1 MPFLW
6 YNKNRNEEFMIP
18 EFLIELL
25 NNQYGEVLTNEI
37 LKGYKEKRKTT
48 LRINTIKTKQEN
60 IKKIL
65 DEQNIKYEDVSW
77 YEDALILEDE
87 KNIRELEIYKNG
99 EIYMQSLSSMI
110 PPIVLEPKR
119 EKILDMAA
127 SPGGKTTEIYNLS
140 KKEALITA
148 VEKNPI
154 RADRLKYNINK
165 QGTTATVLVT
175 DASKLDEFF
184 RFDKILLDAPCSGSG
199 TLSILDNSL
208 NHFNKNLIKNSVET
222 QQKLLSKAL
231 QILKQGSTMVYST
244 CSILYEE
251 NEEQLEKLIKQ
262 NKIEIIPIAEELF
275 KSIPTL
281 PTKIKGTICVLP
293 NELYEGFFVAK
304 IKKI

>member
-1 MPFLW
+1 
-6 YNKNRNEEFMIP
+6 MIP
-18 EFLIELL
+18 DFLKEQLT
-25 NNQYGEVLTNEI
+25 NQYGEDLTNQI
-37 LKGYKEKRKTT
+37 LEGYNKKRKTT
-48 LRINTIKTKQEN
+48 LRINTIKTTKEN

-65 DEQNIKYEDVSW
+65 DKENIKYESVSW
-77 YEDALILEDE
+77 YDDALILVSD
-87 KNIRELEIYKNG
+87 KNIRELDIYKNG

-110 PPIVLEPKR
+110 PPIVLEPTK

-140 KKEALITA
+140 NGEALITA

-165 QGTTATVLVT
+165 QGTSATVLVS
-175 DASKLDEFF
+175 DATKLDEFF
-184 RFDKILLDAPCSGSG
+184 RFDKILLDSPCSGSG
-199 TLSILDNSL
+199 TLSTLDNSL
-208 NHFNKNLIKNSVET
+208 NHFNKNLIKNSIET

-231 QILKQGSTMVYST
+231 QILKPNSTMVYST

-251 NEEQLEKLIKQ
+251 NESQIEKLIKQ
-262 NKIEIIPIAEELF
+262 NKIEIIPIDEELF
-275 KSIPTL
+275 KDIPKL

-293 NELYEGFFVAK
+293 NDLYEGFFVAK

>member
-1 MPFLW
+1 
-6 YNKNRNEEFMIP
+6 MIP
-18 EFLIELL
+18 DFLKEQLT
-25 NNQYGEVLTNEI
+25 NQYGEDLTNQI
-37 LKGYKEKRKTT
+37 LEGYNKKRKTT
-48 LRINTIKTKQEN
+48 LRINTIKTTKEN

-65 DEQNIKYEDVSW
+65 DKENIKYESVSW
-77 YEDALILEDE
+77 YDDALILVSD
-87 KNIRELEIYKNG
+87 KNIRELDIYKNG

-110 PPIVLEPKR
+110 PPIVLEPTK

-140 KKEALITA
+140 NKEALITA

-165 QGTTATVLVT
+165 QGTSATVLVS
-175 DASKLDEFF
+175 DATKLDEFF

-199 TLSILDNSL
+199 TLSTLDNSL
-208 NHFNKNLIKNSVET
+208 NHFNKNLIKNSIET

-231 QILKQGSTMVYST
+231 QILKPNSTMVYST

-251 NEEQLEKLIKQ
+251 NESQIEKLIKQ
-262 NKIEIIPIAEELF
+262 NKIEIIPINEELF
-275 KSIPTL
+275 KDIPKL

-293 NELYEGFFVAK
+293 NDLYEGFFVAK

>member
-1 MPFLW
+1 
-6 YNKNRNEEFMIP
+6 MIP
-18 EFLIELL
+18 EFLIEQL
-25 NNQYGEVLTNEI
+25 NNQYGQELTKQI
-37 LKGYKEKRKTT
+37 LEGYNKKRNTT
-48 LRINTIKTKQEN
+48 LRVNTTKTTKEN
-60 IKKIL
+60 IKTIL

-77 YEDALILEDE
+77 YEDALILEEE
-87 KNIRELEIYKNG
+87 KNLRELDIYKNG

-140 KKEALITA
+140 NKEALITA

-154 RADRLKYNINK
+154 RADRLKYNLNK
-165 QGTTATVLVT
+165 QGTTATVLLS

-199 TLSILDNSL
+199 TLSIQDNSL

-222 QQKLLSKAL
+222 QKKLLDKAL
-231 QILKQGSTMVYST
+231 QILKQNSTMVYST

-251 NEEQLEKLIKQ
+251 NEAQLEQLIKQ
-262 NKIEIIPIAEELF
+262 NKIEIIPINEELF
-275 KSIPTL
+275 KNIPTL
-281 PTKIKGTICVLP
+281 PTKIPGTICVLP

>member
-1 MPFLW
+1 
-6 YNKNRNEEFMIP
+6 MIP

-25 NNQYGEVLTNEI
+25 NNQYGKELTNEI
-37 LKGYKEKRKTT
+37 LNGYNKKRPTT
-48 LRINTIKTKQEN
+48 LRINTTKTPKEN
-60 IKKIL
+60 IKQIL
-65 DEQNIKYEDVSW
+65 EKQNIKYENVSW
-77 YEDALILEDE
+77 YEDALILENE
-87 KNIRELEIYKNG
+87 KNIRELDIYKSG
-99 EIYMQSLSSMI
+99 EIYIQSLSSMI

-140 KKEALITA
+140 NKEALITA

-165 QGTTATVLVT
+165 QGTSATILVT

-199 TLSILDNSL
+199 TLSTLDNSL

-222 QQKLLSKAL
+222 QKKLLNKAL
-231 QILKQGSTMVYST
+231 QILKPNSTMVYST

-251 NEEQLEKLIKQ
+251 NESQLEKLIKQ
-262 NKIEIIPIAEELF
+262 NKIEIIPIQEELF
-275 KSIPTL
+275 KDIPKL
-281 PTKIKGTICVLP
+281 PTKIPGTICVLP
-293 NELYEGFFVAK
+293 NNLYEGFFVAK
-304 IKKI
+304 IKKK

>member
-1 MPFLW
+1 
-6 YNKNRNEEFMIP
+6 MIP
-18 EFLIELL
+18 EFLIEQL
-25 NNQYGEVLTNEI
+25 NNQYGQELTKQI
-37 LKGYKEKRKTT
+37 LEGYNKKRNTT
-48 LRINTIKTKQEN
+48 LRVNTTKTTKEN
-60 IKKIL
+60 IKTIL

-77 YEDALILEDE
+77 YEDALILEEE
-87 KNIRELEIYKNG
+87 KNLRELDIYKNG

-140 KKEALITA
+140 NKEALITA

-154 RADRLKYNINK
+154 RADRLKYNLNK
-165 QGTTATVLVT
+165 QGTTATVLLS

-199 TLSILDNSL
+199 TLSTQDNSL

-231 QILKQGSTMVYST
+231 QILKQNSTMVYST

-251 NEEQLEKLIKQ
+251 NEAQLEQLIKQ
-262 NKIEIIPIAEELF
+262 NKIEIIPINEELF
-275 KSIPTL
+275 KNIPTL
-281 PTKIKGTICVLP
+281 PTKIPGTICVLP

>member
-1 MPFLW
+1 MKYKNVPW
-6 YNKNRNEEFMIP
+6 Y
-18 EFLIELL
+18 
-25 NNQYGEVLTNEI
+25 
-37 LKGYKEKRKTT
+37 
-48 LRINTIKTKQEN
+48 
-60 IKKIL
+60 
-65 DEQNIKYEDVSW
+65 D
-77 YEDALILEDE
+77 DALILDDE
-87 KNIRELEIYKNG
+87 KHIRKLDIYTNG

-110 PPIVLEPKR
+110 PPIVLEPKN

-140 KKEALITA
+140 KEQALITA

-165 QGTTATVLVT
+165 QGTSATVLVS
-175 DASKLDEFF
+175 DASKLDEFY

-199 TLSILDNSL
+199 TLNIYDNSL
-208 NHFNKNLIKNSVET
+208 NHFNKNLIKNSVEI
-222 QQKLLSKAL
+222 QQKLLNKAL
-231 QILKQGSTMVYST
+231 QILKQNNTMVYST

-262 NKIEIIPIAEELF
+262 NKIEIIPIDEELF
-275 KSIPTL
+275 KDIPTL

-304 IKKI
+304 IKKIGDYYGNI

>member
-1 MPFLW
+1 
-6 YNKNRNEEFMIP
+6 MIP

-25 NNQYGEVLTNEI
+25 NKQYGIELTNQIQE
-37 LKGYKEKRKTT
+37 GYKEKRKTT
-48 LRINTIKTKQEN
+48 IRINTTKTNKEN

-65 DEQNIKYEDVSW
+65 DKENIKYEDVSW
-77 YEDALILEDE
+77 YEDALILDEE
-87 KNIRELEIYKNG
+87 KNIRELDIYING

-110 PPIVLEPKR
+110 PPIVLEPIR

-140 KKEALITA
+140 KGEALITA

-165 QGTTATVLVT
+165 QGTTATILVT

-199 TLSILDNSL
+199 TLSTLDNSL

-222 QQKLLSKAL
+222 QKKLLTKAL
-231 QILKQGSTMVYST
+231 QILKQNSIMVYST

-251 NEEQLEKLIKQ
+251 NESQLEQLIKQ
-262 NKIEIIPIAEELF
+262 NKIEIIPIDEELF
-275 KSIPTL
+275 KDIPTL
-281 PTKIKGTICVLP
+281 PTKIPGTICVLP

>member
-1 MPFLW
+1 
-6 YNKNRNEEFMIP
+6 MIP
-18 EFLIELL
+18 DFLKEQLT
-25 NNQYGEVLTNEI
+25 NQYGEDLTNQI
-37 LKGYKEKRKTT
+37 LEGYNKKRKTT
-48 LRINTIKTKQEN
+48 LRINTIKTTKEN

-65 DEQNIKYEDVSW
+65 DKENIKYESVSW
-77 YEDALILEDE
+77 YDDALILVSD
-87 KNIRELEIYKNG
+87 KNIRELDIYKNG

-110 PPIVLEPKR
+110 PPIVLEPTK

-140 KKEALITA
+140 NKEALITA

-165 QGTTATVLVT
+165 QGTSATVLVS
-175 DASKLDEFF
+175 DATKLDEFF

-199 TLSILDNSL
+199 TLSTLDNSL
-208 NHFNKNLIKNSVET
+208 NHFNKNLIKNSIET

-231 QILKQGSTMVYST
+231 QILKPNSTMLYST

-251 NEEQLEKLIKQ
+251 NESQIEKLIKQ
-262 NKIEIIPIAEELF
+262 NKIEIIPINEELF
-275 KSIPTL
+275 KDIPKL

-293 NELYEGFFVAK
+293 NDLYEGFFVAK
-304 IKKI
+304 IKKL

>member
-1 MPFLW
+1 
-6 YNKNRNEEFMIP
+6 MIP

-25 NNQYGEVLTNEI
+25 NKQYGIELTNQIQE
-37 LKGYKEKRKTT
+37 GYKEKRKTT
-48 LRINTIKTKQEN
+48 LRINTTKTNKEN

-65 DEQNIKYEDVSW
+65 DKENIKYEDVSW
-77 YEDALILEDE
+77 YEDALILDEE
-87 KNIRELEIYKNG
+87 KNIRELDIYING

-110 PPIVLEPKR
+110 PPIVLEPIR

-140 KKEALITA
+140 KGEALITA

-165 QGTTATVLVT
+165 QGTTATILVT

-199 TLSILDNSL
+199 TLSTLDNSL

-222 QQKLLSKAL
+222 QKKLLTKAL
-231 QILKQGSTMVYST
+231 QILKQNSIMVYST

-251 NEEQLEKLIKQ
+251 NESQLEQLIKQ
-262 NKIEIIPIAEELF
+262 NKIEIIPIDEELF
-275 KSIPTL
+275 KDIPTL
-281 PTKIKGTICVLP
+281 PTKIPGTICVLP

>member
-1 MPFLW
+1 
-6 YNKNRNEEFMIP
+6 MIP

-25 NNQYGEVLTNEI
+25 NNQYGEKLTKQI
-37 LKGYKEKRKTT
+37 LKGYEEKRKTT
-48 LRINTIKTKQEN
+48 LRINIIKTNKEN

-65 DEQNIKYEDVSW
+65 DEENIKYENISW
-77 YEDALILEDE
+77 YDDALILDE
-87 KNIRELEIYKNG
+87 EKHIRKLDIYTNG

-110 PPIVLEPKR
+110 PPIVLEPKS

-140 KKEALITA
+140 NGEALITA

-154 RADRLKYNINK
+154 RADRLKYNIEK
-165 QGTTATVLVT
+165 QGTSATILVS

-199 TLSILDNSL
+199 TLSTLDNSL

-222 QQKLLSKAL
+222 QKKLLIKAL
-231 QILKQGSTMVYST
+231 QILKQNNTMVYST

-251 NEEQLEKLIKQ
+251 NEQQLEQLIKQ
-262 NKIEIIPIAEELF
+262 NRIEIIPINEELF
-275 KSIPTL
+275 KDIPTL
-281 PTKIKGTICVLP
+281 PTKIPGTMCVMP
-293 NELYEGFFVAK
+293 TELYEGFFVAK

>member
-1 MPFLW
+1 
-6 YNKNRNEEFMIP
+6 MIP

-25 NNQYGEVLTNEI
+25 NKQYGIELTNQIQE
-37 LKGYKEKRKTT
+37 GYKEKRKTT
-48 LRINTIKTKQEN
+48 LRINTTKTNKEN

-65 DEQNIKYEDVSW
+65 DKENIKYEDVSW
-77 YEDALILEDE
+77 YEDALILDEE
-87 KNIRELEIYKNG
+87 KNIRELDIYING
-99 EIYMQSLSSMI
+99 KIYMQSLSSMI
-110 PPIVLEPKR
+110 PPIVLEPIR

-140 KKEALITA
+140 KGEALITA

-165 QGTTATVLVT
+165 QGTTATILVT

-199 TLSILDNSL
+199 TLSTLDNSL

-222 QQKLLSKAL
+222 QKKLLTKAL
-231 QILKQGSTMVYST
+231 QILKQNSIMVYST

-251 NEEQLEKLIKQ
+251 NESQLEQLIKQ
-262 NKIEIIPIAEELF
+262 NKIEIIPIDEELF
-275 KSIPTL
+275 KDIPTL
-281 PTKIKGTICVLP
+281 PTKIPGTICVLP

>member
-1 MPFLW
+1 
-6 YNKNRNEEFMIP
+6 MIP
-18 EFLIELL
+18 EFLIEQL
-25 NNQYGEVLTNEI
+25 NNQYGENITKQI
-37 LKGYKEKRKTT
+37 LEGYNKKRNTT
-48 LRINTIKTKQEN
+48 LRVNTTKTTKEN
-60 IKKIL
+60 IKNIL
-65 DEQNIKYEDVSW
+65 DKENIKYEDVSW
-77 YEDALILEDE
+77 YDDALILEEE
-87 KNIRELEIYKNG
+87 KNLRELDIYKNG

-140 KKEALITA
+140 NKEALITA

-154 RADRLKYNINK
+154 RADRLKYNLNK
-165 QGTTATVLVT
+165 QGTTATVLLS

-199 TLSILDNSL
+199 TLSIQDNSL

-222 QQKLLSKAL
+222 QKKLLDKAL
-231 QILKQGSTMVYST
+231 QILKQNSTMVYST

-251 NEEQLEKLIKQ
+251 NEAQLEQLIKQ
-262 NKIEIIPIAEELF
+262 NKIEIIPIDEELF
-275 KSIPTL
+275 KDIPTL
-281 PTKIKGTICVLP
+281 PTKIPGTICVLP